1 MPGRRSSARREMAKK
16 QRDGLKVACSNKKA
30 RRDYHI
36 EETFEAGLVL
46 RGSEVKSL
54 RDSRAN
60 LTDTYASIRA
70 GELWLSGLHIS
81 PYVHTRMEEQNPD
94 RERKLLMHK
103 QEIRRLVGKMQQRGF
118 SLIPLRVYFRRGY
131 AKVELGLGKGKKHY
145 DKREDLKKAD
155 AKREMER
162 AFKDR

>member
-1 MPGRRSSARREMAKK
+1 MAKNK
-16 QRDGLKVACSNKKA
+16 ADGLKVACSNKKA
-30 RRDYHI
+30 RRDYLI

-60 LTDTYASIRA
+60 LTDAYAAIRD

-81 PYVHTRMEEQNPD
+81 PYVHTRMDEQSPD

-103 QEIRRLVGKMQQRGF
+103 REIRRLVGKIQQRGF

-145 DKREDLKKAD
+145 DKREDLKTAD